1 MESHMNRKFVFLII
15 LGLLGSFSAHGLVDY
30 SESES
35 VAPSKSPRPKASP
48 RKVSKA
54 SKPRSSSAGPSYT
67 PSGMFDLGMTYK
79 SIDVKADETVGKVN
93 VMEVNGHM
101 ATNFNIFL
109 DFKYW
114 QASTDIEELTS
125 DSGSQEGNPEVLLGF
140 NWLQFGGGEDGT
152 SVDLLFGGRF
162 SSSSELAS
170 SRTDKIFGIE
180 SIKRFYTFALG
191 LGYRLYMTGTPE
203 DEEEVD
209 IGNIQKLYATFGWM
223 VSHDIS
229 FEIEGAVFNIGNSN
243 SVTRANILE
252 TKESF
257 GTISPTLNLRLG
269 PMVGL
274 GLGATFR
281 TDKVSDTEKLVGARL
296 WDMSGVY
303 GSSIHAGLD
312 ISI

>member
-1 MESHMNRKFVFLII
+1 MNRKFVFSII
-15 LGLLGSFSAHGLVDY
+15 LGLATSFNSHGLVDY
-30 SESES
+30 SEPETM
-35 VAPSKSPRPKASP
+35 APSAPRARTKSAPKNISKRSAPRGAS
-48 RKVSKA
+48 S
-54 SKPRSSSAGPSYT
+54 GPSYT
-67 PSGMFDLGMTYK
+67 PSGMFDLGMAYK
-79 SIDVKADETVGKVN
+79 SIDVKSEETYGKVN
-93 VMEVNGHM
+93 VMEVKGHM

-114 QASTDIEELTS
+114 QASSDIESLTS
-125 DSGSQEGNPEVLLGF
+125 VSGSQEGNPEVLLGF

-162 SSSSELAS
+162 SSSSDLAS

-180 SIKRFYTFALG
+180 SVKRFFTFALG
-191 LGYRLYMTGTPE
+191 LGYRLYMTGAPE

-229 FEIEGAVFNIGNSN
+229 FEIEGAVYNIGNSN
-243 SVTRANILE
+243 STTRANILE
-252 TKESF
+252 SKESF
-257 GTISPTLNLRLG
+257 GTISPKLNLRLG
-269 PMVGL
+269 SMVGL

-281 TDKVSDTEKLVGARL
+281 TDKVTDTEKLIGARL

-303 GSSIHAGLD
+303 GSSIQAGLD

>member
-1 MESHMNRKFVFLII
+1 MNRKFVFFII
-15 LGLLGSFSAHGLVDY
+15 LSFFGSFSAHGLVDY
-30 SESES
+30 SETET
-35 VAPSKSPRPKASP
+35 VAPAPKAKSRP
-48 RKVSKA
+48 RAVSKVA
-54 SKPRSSSAGPSYT
+54 APTSASSSGPSYS
-67 PSGMFDLGMTYK
+67 PSGMFDLGMAYK
-79 SIDVKADETVGKVN
+79 SIDVKSDETTGKVN
-93 VMEVNGHM
+93 VMEVKGHL

-114 QASTDIEELTS
+114 QASTDIESLTDNS
-125 DSGSQEGNPEVLLGF
+125 SSQEGNPEVLLGF

-162 SSSSELAS
+162 SSSSDLAS

-180 SIKRFYTFALG
+180 SVKRFYTFALG

-203 DEEEVD
+203 DEAEVD
-209 IGNIQKLYATFGWM
+209 IGNIQKLYATFGWK

-229 FEIEGAVFNIGNSN
+229 FEIEGAVYNIGNSN
-243 SVTRANILE
+243 SQTRATVLK

-257 GTISPTLNLRLG
+257 GTVSPKINLQLG
-269 PMVGL
+269 SMVGL
-274 GLGATFR
+274 GIGATFR
-281 TDKVSDTEKLVGARL
+281 TDKVSDTESLIGARL

>member
-1 MESHMNRKFVFLII
+1 MNRKFVFFII
-15 LGLLGSFSAHGLVDY
+15 TGLLSSFNAHGLVDY
-30 SESES
+30 SETEA
-35 VAPSKSPRPKASP
+35 VAPAPAPKAKARPRAVSKRSAPKAS
-48 RKVSKA
+48 
-54 SKPRSSSAGPSYT
+54 SSGPSYS
-67 PSGMFDLGMTYK
+67 PSGMFELGMTYK
-79 SIDVKADETVGKVN
+79 SIDVKSDDTTGKVN
-93 VMEVNGHM
+93 VMEVKGHL

-114 QASTDIEELTS
+114 QASTDIESLTTN
-125 DSGSQEGNPEVLLGF
+125 SGSQEGNPEVLVGF
-140 NWLQFGGGEDGT
+140 NWLQFGGGDDGT

-180 SIKRFYTFALG
+180 SVKRFYAFALG

-203 DEEEVD
+203 DEAEVD

-229 FEIEGAVFNIGNSN
+229 FEIEGAVYNIGNSD
-243 SVTRANILE
+243 STTRASVLK

-257 GTISPTLNLRLG
+257 GTISPKVNLQLG
-269 PMVGL
+269 SMVAL

-281 TDKVSDTEKLVGARL
+281 TDKVSDTESLIGARL
-296 WDMSGVY
+296 WDMSGAY
-303 GSSIHAGLD
+303 GSSIHAGLN